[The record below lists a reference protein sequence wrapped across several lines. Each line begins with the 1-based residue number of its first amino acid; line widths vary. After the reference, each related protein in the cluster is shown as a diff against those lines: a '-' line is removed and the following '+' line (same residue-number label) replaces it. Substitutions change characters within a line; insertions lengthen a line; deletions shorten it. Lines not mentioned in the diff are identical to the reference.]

1 MVDVPTQDFAGYHG
15 RNRPFPFCGRIIEVY
30 YTNPNLDTVCVTYRE
45 DNDLTPDGE
54 PRAYD
59 YYMEVDEKDARFK
72 ALLEEVTYEQ
82 IETATGDRNQAYKEE
97 FHQYVKEASR
107 AYIEEQGLLRDLLE
121 SGDTADD
128 VMFDARMAL
137 FDFVFN
143 YNPESTKT
151 RNDKEELFRLKLYMF
166 ETDVGQNA
174 PREYKAEIR
183 KSESP
188 LAAFAAFYQAE
199 KALRENDA

>member
-1 MVDVPTQDFAGYHG
+1 MVDAPTKDFAGYHG
-15 RNRPFPFCGRIIEVY
+15 RNRPFPFCGRIIEAY
-30 YTNPNLDTVCVTYRE
+30 YTNANLDTVCVTYKE
-45 DNDLTPDGE
+45 DDDLTPDGN

-59 YYMEVDEKDARFK
+59 YYMEVDESDPRFK
-72 ALLEEVTYEQ
+72 ALLKEVTYE
-82 IETATGDRNQAYKEE
+82 ELEKATGDRNEAYHEQ
-97 FHQYVKEASR
+97 FRQIVR
-107 AYIEEQGLLRDLLE
+107 GYIEREGLTSSL
-121 SGDTADD
+121 SDD
-128 VMFDARMAL
+128 RLVQKARLQL
-137 FDFVFN
+137 FDMIFN

-199 KALRENDA
+199 KALKEDA